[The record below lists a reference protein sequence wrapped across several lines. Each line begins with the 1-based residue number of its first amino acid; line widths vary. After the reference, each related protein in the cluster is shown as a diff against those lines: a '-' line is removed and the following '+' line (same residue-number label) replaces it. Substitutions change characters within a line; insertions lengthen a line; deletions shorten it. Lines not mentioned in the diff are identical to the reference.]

1 MSYLNVQCRT
11 YFRKIKHPGIVHF
24 IKKCPFWK
32 NVFLNLNQK
41 CRKQIRIKRYLIFT
55 CPSWLPKGPFV
66 KQSSLFI
73 EVKNLFIRIF
83 SLNSFILNIFFFSLF
98 FFWNVITYFIR
109 LFYNTRG
116 IMAFMLKIWTLI
128 VDNRLNRYAHHPLR
142 KYFLWNTWLWIKTF
156 YFSRLLWII
165 LARFSKKTYLC

>member
-1 MSYLNVQCRT
+1 MSKTNSDKEVFDFHVSFLITQRPFCQTKFPLYWGKEPFYKNI
-11 YFRKIKHPGIVHF
+11 FIEFFHF
-24 IKKCPFWK
+24 KY
-32 NVFLNLNQK
+32 FLN
-41 CRKQIRIKRYLIFT
+41 
-55 CPSWLPKGPFV
+55 
-66 KQSSLFI
+66 
-73 EVKNLFIRIF
+73 
-83 SLNSFILNIFFFSLF
+83 FSLF